1 MKLLAYQHFYLY
13 DLSVLFTHYFYSQ
26 FPVLSQ
32 SSGSSNL
39 GDSSSESGGDVK
51 ASELCH
57 RPLLFVSSGPPSL
70 HNGNPAQGTYHQ
82 PSSPSSRLHH
92 PQHNPY
98 HPHHHHHHP
107 HNLITSHHT
116 HHHHQLQANQVNMK
130 IGISL
135 CFGVVLTVVLMYFK
149 LFQVFCI

>member
-1 MKLLAYQHFYLY
+1 MTKSLT
-13 DLSVLFTHYFYSQ
+13 LFSPSIMAFLFQ

-51 ASELCH
+51 TSEMCH
-57 RPLLFVSSGPPSL
+57 RPLLFVSSGAPSL

-92 PQHNPY
+92 PQH
-98 HPHHHHHHP
+98 HHHHHHHP
-107 HNLITSHHT
+107 HHLINSHHS
-116 HHHHQLQANQVNMK
+116 HHHHQLHASQVKMK
-130 IGISL
+130 MGR
-135 CFGVVLTVVLMYFK
+135 VY
-149 LFQVFCI
+149 

>member
-1 MKLLAYQHFYLY
+1 MFICISFKCLKCQIGGTLKSLLRSLTFF
-13 DLSVLFTHYFYSQ
+13 LSLHPSFLLSSRSQ

-82 PSSPSSRLHH
+82 PSSPSTRHH
-92 PQHNPY
+92 NPQH
-98 HPHHHHHHP
+98 HHHHHHHP
-107 HNLITSHHT
+107 YHLINSHHS
-116 HHHHQLQANQVNMK
+116 HHHHQLQASQV
-130 IGISL
+130 ISQEL
-135 CFGVVLTVVLMYFK
+135 IPMC
-149 LFQVFCI
+149 